1 MLNCIIIDDEEL
13 ARTLLNSYVDKLD
26 FITSKGEFENPLE
39 ALSLLK
45 SEAIDVIFL
54 DIQMPQLKGTDFAK
68 MVAPTTRIIFTT
80 AYSEYALDGYEL
92 NAVDYLLKPITFER
106 FLTAVNKVQ
115 IPIKNTPKS
124 SPDTITIKSGYDLHK
139 VHLSD
144 ICYIKSDSEY
154 VTFYME
160 NTKIMSYQSLKSL
173 EDSLPSTL
181 FMRVHRSYIINK
193 NKVQSL
199 KDKDVIIQGERIPVS
214 TTYFD
219 TVKKELFS

>member
-13 ARTLLNSYVDKLD
+13 ARTLLKTYVNKLD
-26 FITSKGEFENPLE
+26 FIVSKGEFENPLE

-115 IPIKNTPKS
+115 TPIKNSTYNS
-124 SPDTITIKSGYDLHK
+124 AQTITIKSGYDLHK
-139 VHLSD
+139 VHLSE

-154 VTFYME
+154 VTFYLE
-160 NTKIMSYQSLKSL
+160 EKKIMAYQSLKSL
-173 EDSLPSTL
+173 GNSLPSDM

-214 TTYFD
+214 ATYFD